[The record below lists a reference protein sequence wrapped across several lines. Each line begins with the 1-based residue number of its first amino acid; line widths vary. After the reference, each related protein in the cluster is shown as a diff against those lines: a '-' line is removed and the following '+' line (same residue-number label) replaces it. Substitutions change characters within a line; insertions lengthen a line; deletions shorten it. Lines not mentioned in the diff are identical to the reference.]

1 MVMDIAEEFSRNVQ
15 PVWATWGTVSV
26 FLDLDRKHDVSKQ
39 DGVCSE
45 FDWLYDERGKETELC
60 RDLNLSTVQ
69 VRVKI
74 GKGA

>member
-1 MVMDIAEEFSRNVQ
+1 MPAFWSKPHSSSYQKLRKERVMVMDIAEEFSRNVQ

-45 FDWLYDERGKETELC
+45 FD
-60 RDLNLSTVQ
+60 
-69 VRVKI
+69 
-74 GKGA
+74 